1 VILAAENENAGGKP
15 AEELNESRPE
25 TFCSWNLILRKLIP
39 RSRSM
44 KKYLVAAV
52 LVAAFAGPA
61 LAEQF
66 YVAFDPASHKCTMMH
81 SEPAAPMK
89 SMGAFK
95 TEAEAK
101 AAMASMKECTP

>member
-1 VILAAENENAGGKP
+1 
-15 AEELNESRPE
+15 
-25 TFCSWNLILRKLIP
+25 
-39 RSRSM
+39 M

-81 SEPAAPMK
+81 SQPAAPMK
-89 SMGAFK
+89 SMGGPFNVARQSIPSR
-95 TEAEAK
+95 ALCRLLPAK
-101 AAMASMKECTP
+101 LERVTHSSLA